1 MTIINLRGTSGSG
14 KSTVV
19 RRVMGQYGSIKP
31 VSKSGRKQPVGYV
44 CSLGQRRP
52 LWVPGHYEIPC
63 GGCDTLKSVQEVYD
77 GVQSG
82 LDQCYDVLFEG
93 LMIQEAKAST
103 FISFAKQNNILVIA
117 LTTPIGDCLQAIRE
131 RRQARGNLEPL
142 DPKNTVDRVERVKR
156 NLFKLQD
163 AGVRV
168 LRLDREAAYLKCL
181 EELVWTTTPS

>member
-1 MTIINLRGTSGSG
+1 VAIINLRGTSGSG

-19 RRVMGQYGSIKP
+19 RRVMGHYGSRTPIPKT
-31 VSKSGRKQPVGYV
+31 GRKQPVGYV
-44 CSLGQRRP
+44 CFSGQRRP
-52 LWVPGHYEIPC
+52 LWIPGHYEIPC

-77 GVQSG
+77 EVQAG
-82 LDQCYDVLFEG
+82 LDQGYDVLFEG

-117 LTTPIGDCLQAIRE
+117 LTTPIEDCLRAIRE

-142 DPKNTVDRVERVKR
+142 DPKNTVDRVERVRR

-181 EELVWTTTPS
+181 NELGWGAS